1 MVHGPCGM
9 LDDKCPCMKDGT
21 CSKRFPKSFNSET
34 MVDEMGFPVYRR
46 RPSANFVLRKKG
58 TLRLDNQWVV
68 PYNMKLL
75 KKFEAHINVE
85 WCNKTNLLKYLF
97 KYLTKGPDVA
107 RFRIR
112 SENENRSVY
121 AVHNPTGRNEIDEYV
136 KCRLIHWFVNLFCLL
151 YVYSVHLSYLFSF
164 LLFAVGI
171 YLLANHFGECLA
183 MIFMVDNLLSR
194 D

>member
-1 MVHGPCGM
+1 MG
-9 LDDKCPCMKDGT
+9 
-21 CSKRFPKSFNSET
+21 RFPSLQASRARPTQGLSCCFLYINFQCFCPYFGQIYNSFFCAIFSNEIFCLENRKVNRKS
-34 MVDEMGFPVYRR
+34 
-46 RPSANFVLRKKG
+46 
-58 TLRLDNQWVV
+58 
-68 PYNMKLL
+68 
-75 KKFEAHINVE
+75 
-85 WCNKTNLLKYLF
+85 
-97 KYLTKGPDVA
+97 
-107 RFRIR
+107 